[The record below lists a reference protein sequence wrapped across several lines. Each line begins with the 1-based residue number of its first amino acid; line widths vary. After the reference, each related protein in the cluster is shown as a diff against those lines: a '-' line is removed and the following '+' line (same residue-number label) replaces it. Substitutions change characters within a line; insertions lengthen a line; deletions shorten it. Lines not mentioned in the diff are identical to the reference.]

1 MNDLVLIL
9 RYRKAVSYGFH
20 ALLGAL
26 ETHETATRYEVQF
39 AESAPA
45 TIQAIQAAPAKTLV
59 LWSFYSPDFATLS
72 EELAAIK
79 AAAPGAIHV
88 AGGVHATAEPV
99 QTLDAGW
106 DVAAIG
112 EGETTL
118 LKLVDAGGRHQDV
131 PGLAYRDD
139 TGQVVKTGNPQR
151 LPLDTYRAF
160 SLRWN
165 RFSALEISRG
175 CVFAC
180 QYKRE
185 LLPPESNAR
194 CWLIRVSPVV
204 PGERRCARIT

>member
-1 MNDLVLIL
+1 MSDLVLVL

-59 LWSFYSPDFATLS
+59 LWSFYSPDFAALT
-72 EELAAIK
+72 EELVTIK

-106 DVAAIG
+106 DVAAVG

-131 PGLAYRDD
+131 PGLP
-139 TGQVVKTGNPQR
+139 TGTRP
-151 LPLDTYRAF
+151 A
-160 SLRWN
+160 RW
-165 RFSALEISRG
+165 
-175 CVFAC
+175 
-180 QYKRE
+180 
-185 LLPPESNAR
+185 
-194 CWLIRVSPVV
+194 
-204 PGERRCARIT
+204 